1 MLERPIQI
9 TTRRGLPHRG
19 GSLESCAAL
28 LALLLLSVM
37 GCRRAAEGAAEKPGE
52 GKTAQNANPAPS
64 SSPQGGPS
72 AAPELEPSRVLAG
85 TGIRVALPK
94 GAVRAGR
101 TLTFK
106 VPGQSALFALSHSRS
121 GSPPLVAVK
130 QAAKVYG
137 LKQEFAATGEAFEL
151 SQTPQ
156 RFAIAGDMSEDMLGE
171 RGSGLAGL
179 IAARNEA
186 EHLFFLRAS
195 FLPSERQLVEAVA
208 RTIDIQPDAALEP
221 LKVHGLKL
229 QIADG
234 YELKPGQLNPIVVLP
249 KGAAHVSGEPNLD
262 IRVTDAGHVSE
273 LFDDVVAKFKA
284 DPAQVAC
291 EPAVTKDPRGVAA
304 TFRHQ
309 ICRFASGQGPYHV
322 RTDVLEDGNGGV
334 VAIVTEPDAVQPAA
348 ATEQPSAEGQ
358 PSSAEHR
365 AAFEQMVSTLRL
377 GDVPAL

>member
-1 MLERPIQI
+1 MLERHPQNAPRRWSSSVVRSFE
-9 TTRRGLPHRG
+9 TR
-19 GSLESCAAL
+19 AAL
-28 LALLLLSVM
+28 LACLFLSLV
-37 GCRRAAEGAAEKPGE
+37 GCRRATEGSAEKPSE
-52 GKTAQNANPAPS
+52 GKTAQVETVAAS
-64 SSPQGGPS
+64 SSVQIVAGS
-72 AAPELEPSRVLAG
+72 ASELEPSRVLAG
-85 TGIRVALPK
+85 TGIQVALPK

-106 VPGQSALFALSHSRS
+106 VPGKSALFALSHSRS

-151 SQTPQ
+151 SQAPQ

-171 RGSGLAGL
+171 RASGLAGL

-208 RTIDIQPDAALEP
+208 RSIDIQPDAALEP

-262 IRVTDAGHVSE
+262 IRVTDAGHVAE

-291 EPAVTKDPRGVAA
+291 EPPVTKDPRGVAA
-304 TFRHQ
+304 TYRHQ
-309 ICRFASGQGPYHV
+309 VCRFASGQGPYHV
-322 RTDVLEDGNGGV
+322 RTDALEDGNGGV
-334 VAIVTEPDAVQPAA
+334 VAIVTEPDAAQPAA
-348 ATEQPSAEGQ
+348 ATEQPSAAGQ

-377 GDVPAL
+377 GDVPTL